1 MTVSITLGW
10 WIAPALITA
19 LLFILAII
27 AVVRTSGQWLSGVVA
42 VGFLFLATLFSI
54 IAWLTWGV
62 LA

>member
-1 MTVSITLGW
+1 MTESISIGW
-10 WIAPALITA
+10 WIAPAIVTA

-42 VGFLFLATLFSI
+42 IGFLFLATVFSV

-62 LA
+62 LS